1 MLLGWFW
8 FGFCT
13 GASNVEGAPGVE
25 EAVVDQLEEEG
36 EQVESKDDAKLQ
48 VLVVLVDV
56 WQGEQLGSHHD

>member
-13 GASNVEGAPGVE
+13 RASNVEGAPGVE